1 MGLAM
6 WRVAALFWVF
16 TAPVLA
22 GALVLAVLMAPPLQS
37 EAGKWIAIA
46 GVLGLVIAI
55 PISWTVARMNAGR
68 SA

>member
-6 WRVAALFWVF
+6 SRVAALFWVF

-37 EAGKWIAIA
+37 EAGKGMAIVA
-46 GVLGLVIAI
+46 VVGLVIAI
-55 PISWTVARMNAGR
+55 PISWTVARSSVGR